1 MTRECVGPRCCKLGM
16 IKSMSGKR
24 ETKNRR
30 GTFTSAFRSLDDVF
44 PNR

>member
-1 MTRECVGPRCCKLGM
+1 MMIECVGPRCSKPGM
-16 IKSMSGKR
+16 SRSMSGKR